1 MNFRCF
7 LRAASFCL
15 LSVFASSSAFA
26 APLDLKTALSA
37 GLSANPA
44 LKGARERIDEA
55 GFETALTRSSIFP
68 ALSAQS
74 TATYKKDRV
83 ANRSANSVPFGG
95 EPYNQYNAALRLE
108 QPLFQ
113 WGSFAAVRA
122 SAINQQMV
130 EADARI
136 TERNLTRDIIKA
148 FYKLSLQQNLIGIL
162 LDEQKVVNESL
173 KTAQN
178 RLRMGGKK
186 VDLLQVKVQA
196 ALLKPRIET
205 ARIELASSAAELA
218 KLMGQTEGASFE
230 LRGKLPFLPSKEVE
244 GKINLKEYS
253 LPELDRLR
261 FSREQLDESRSV
273 LLGKH
278 LPSLSLLGDYSFEN
292 YTKSDLLDS
301 SSNAWSVQ
309 LLLKVPLFSGFSS
322 INERKAT
329 NSRELQIELAEREL
343 RNQVSLDQI
352 KARKALEAAELSLV
366 SAAEAANLA
375 RESLNEGRRDFNYG
389 IIDFLQYLQVQRS
402 NFEAATSLNQLKY
415 DNITA
420 LTDYFVAS
428 GQALST
434 LVELLTLEEQKP

>member
-1 MNFRCF
+1 MSFVSILAIFAFTWNF
-7 LRAASFCL
+7 AI
-15 LSVFASSSAFA
+15 A
-26 APLDLKTALSA
+26 APLDLKNAVST
-37 GLSANPA
+37 GISANP
-44 LKGARERIDEA
+44 LVMSAREKLQELS
-55 GFETALTRSSIFP
+55 FETSLTRSTIFP
-68 ALSAQS
+68 TLSVQS
-74 TATYKKDRV
+74 SATYKKDRV
-83 ANRSANSVPFGG
+83 ANRTASSVPFGG
-95 EPYNQYNAALRLE
+95 EPYNQYNATLKLE

-113 WGSFAAVRA
+113 WGSFAAVRSSSLEEQVA
-122 SAINQQMV
+122 
-130 EADARI
+130 EANARI
-136 TERNLTRDIIKA
+136 AERNLVRDIIKA

-205 ARIELASSAAELA
+205 ARIDLSSSAAELA
-218 KLMGQTEGASFE
+218 KLMGQTEGTNFE
-230 LRGKLPFLPSKEVE
+230 LKGRLPFLRSKEIE
-244 GKINLKEYS
+244 SKINLKEYS

-261 FSREQLDESRSV
+261 HAREQLDESRSV

-278 LPSLSLLGDYSFEN
+278 LPNLSLVGDYAFDN
-292 YTKSDLLDS
+292 YSKSDLFDS
-301 SSNAWSVQ
+301 ASNAWSVQ

-322 INERKAT
+322 IYERKAT
-329 NSRELQIELAEREL
+329 NSREMQIELSEREL

-352 KARKALEAAELSLV
+352 KARQALEAAELSLV
-366 SAAEAANLA
+366 SAAEAASLA
-375 RESLNEGRRDFNYG
+375 KESLSEGRRDFNYG

-434 LVELLTLEEQKP
+434 LVELLSIEEQKQ